1 MNVKPKVIIILVVLM
16 ITAIAVQLYR
26 GDVILKIFSV
36 DQAIDND
43 LKTTDLNFFTGANF
57 STTKTIKIGC
67 RHGLAYFFA
76 GNIEDIRIYNRVLS
90 QEERTFLYKSYRPS
104 LVAG

>member
-43 LKTTDLNFFTGANF
+43 LKTTDLNFFTLICDAAIH
-57 STTKTIKIGC
+57 K
-67 RHGLAYFFA
+67 
-76 GNIEDIRIYNRVLS
+76 
-90 QEERTFLYKSYRPS
+90 YKKKS
-104 LVAG
+104 